1 MTTHPDPASAP
12 SPAGQ
17 PSAAIT
23 RRRFLEHSAAATA
36 ILSCFPAGLKGM
48 ARDVAPGRLER
59 RALGRT
65 GQMLSVIGFG
75 GIVVM
80 NATPEAAA
88 QRVRRAVEA
97 GVNYFD
103 VAPSYGDAEER
114 LGPALAP
121 FRRDVF
127 LACKTAKRKSTEAAA
142 ELDQSL
148 RRLQT
153 DSFDLYQ
160 LHAVTTLEEVDEILA
175 PGGALET
182 LTAAR
187 KAGKVRYLGFSAH
200 SVEAATAL
208 MDRFAFDAILFPF
221 HYGTWHAGQFG
232 AQVLAKAHGQGMG
245 LLALKAMAK
254 GPWPKDAVRKFPKC
268 WYEPLHEPEEAR
280 LGLRFTLSHPIT
292 SAIPPGDEN
301 LFQLALT
308 LANDLP
314 PLTDA
319 EASALKEKA
328 LRGEPLFRYPHA
340 A

>member
-1 MTTHPDPASAP
+1 MK
-12 SPAGQ
+12 
-17 PSAAIT
+17 
-23 RRRFLEHSAAATA
+23 RRQFLEHSAAAA
-36 ILSCFPAGLKGM
+36 AMLACFPAGLAAV
-48 ARDVAPGRLER
+48 ARETAPGRLER

-65 GQMLSVIGFG
+65 GEMLSVIGFG

-80 NATPEAAA
+80 NASPEEAA
-88 QRVRRAVEA
+88 QRVRQAFDA

-103 VAPSYGDAEER
+103 VAPTYGNAEER

-121 FRRDVF
+121 FRKEVF
-127 LACKTAKRKSTEAAA
+127 LACKTAQRQAAAATA

-148 RRLQT
+148 RLLQT
-153 DSFDLYQ
+153 DHFELYQ
-160 LHAVTTLEEVDEILA
+160 LHAVTTLDEVDAILS
-175 PGGALET
+175 PGGAIEA

-187 KAGKVRYLGFSAH
+187 QAGKVRYLGFSAH
-200 SVEAATAL
+200 SVEAAMAL

-221 HYGTWHAGQFG
+221 NFGTWHAGQFG
-232 AQVLAKAHGQGMG
+232 AQVLAKARDQGMG

-254 GPWPKDAVRKFPKC
+254 GPWPKDAPRRFPKC
-268 WYEPLHEPEEAR
+268 WYEPLSEPEEAR

-301 LFQLALT
+301 LFQLAVALGKDLT
-308 LANDLP
+308 

-319 EASALKEKA
+319 EALTLKEKA
-328 LRGEPLFRYPHA
+328 LRGEPLFRYPRA